1 MKNTTLIFILLVAGI
16 FSLPVMVVAQTVTS
30 VKGTKALLD
39 LGGESWGPGD
49 RVFAVD
55 SSGKKRSLLQ
65 IKQVKNGKAVSDV
78 VKGVPSTGMSLVM
91 GKKAGSSS
99 ASSGSSLAR
108 RGLRAGSAYGYSLS
122 LMMTTMKISNY
133 VQGGTSHSFDMV
145 GTNFGAGMF
154 YDYALT
160 SSWFARGNGTLE
172 MFDVTKKYSSA
183 ICKGGTTA
191 ECSATFLQAG
201 FYGTFNYAFTPS
213 PYRFWAGGGGG
224 AMIYLNKEST
234 VLNTS
239 KFFFNTVIMGA
250 AGLDIFTGRNTFI
263 PLTFEYQTIP
273 DKEAGVTSMVF
284 RGGWGK
290 TF

>member
-1 MKNTTLIFILLVAGI
+1 MKNTTLISVLLLACYL
-16 FSLPVMVVAQTVTS
+16 SLPMKAVAQTVTS
-30 VKGTKALLD
+30 VKGTRALLD

-55 SSGKKRSLLQ
+55 SQGKKRSLLQ
-65 IKQVKNGKAVSDV
+65 IRQVKNGKAVSDV
-78 VKGVPSTGMSLVM
+78 VKGVPATGMSLMM
-91 GKKAGSSS
+91 GKKAGSTS
-99 ASSGSSLAR
+99 ASSSSTLTR
-108 RGLRAGSAYGYSLS
+108 KGLRSGAAYGYSIA
-122 LMMTTMKISNY
+122 LMMNTMKISNY
-133 VQGGTSHSFDMV
+133 VWNSTSHSFDMV

-154 YDYALT
+154 YDYPLT

-172 MFDVTKKYSSA
+172 MFDVTKKYSSSV
-183 ICKGGTTA
+183 CKSGTTA
-191 ECSATFLQAG
+191 NCSASFMQAG
-201 FYGTFNYAFTPS
+201 FYGTFNYVFTPS

-224 AMIYLNKEST
+224 AVIYLNKEST

-250 AGLDIFTGRNTFI
+250 AGIDIFSGRNTFFPI
-263 PLTFEYQTIP
+263 TFEYQMIP
-273 DKEAGVTSMVF
+273 DKEAGVTSMVI